1 MDATFETVITSA
13 PGKVILFGEHAVV
26 YGVTAIAAALSDLRI
41 VVEISSIEDKVI
53 EVQLHD
59 VIVPSTGKSYECR
72 IELSRMKDLFKE
84 FPSTNVLLPVDPCEI
99 ILTKLRNELM
109 EAPVAAAQGMMA
121 IMYLIGKIVPEC
133 FRCEVAEKPLYGG
146 MKFSVVS
153 KGLPIGA
160 GLGSSAAF
168 SVALSAALIRLRQQK
183 QPFSDADNGDL
194 ACSASHIEGGEDEK
208 KSFISSSFNTSC
220 TSIPESLLPIINGW
234 AYAAEVVIHGSPS
247 GLDNT
252 TRCRTTL
259 RRNSLTNC
267 FNFILLYLIT
277 QFSRFCCFSCY
288 GGAVR
293 FRKGEEKFENISNAD
308 LPHMRILLTN
318 TK

>member
-1 MDATFETVITSA
+1 MDATFETVLTSA

-41 VVEISSIEDKVI
+41 LVEISSIEDKVM

-59 VIVPSTGKSYECR
+59 VMVPLTGKSYERR
-72 IELSRMKDLFKE
+72 IEFSKMKDLFE
-84 FPSTNVLLPVDPCEI
+84 EYPAADVLIPVDPCEV
-99 ILTKLRNELM
+99 ILTKLRKELT

-121 IMYLIGKIVPEC
+121 IMYLVSKILPNC
-133 FRCEVAEKPLYGG
+133 FRCEAGEKPLYGG

-183 QPFSDADNGDL
+183 QPFSDAENGDL
-194 ACSASHIEGGEDEK
+194 ACSATHIEGGGSEK
-208 KSFISSSFNTSC
+208 KSITSNAYSSSSV
-220 TSIPESLLPIINGW
+220 SIPKSLLPIINGW

-252 TRCRTTL
+252 TRYQIIQDESCRMLHHFLVQSQCIVIASHRIVWLLFQLL
-259 RRNSLTNC
+259 RRRS
-267 FNFILLYLIT
+267 
-277 QFSRFCCFSCY
+277 
-288 GGAVR
+288 A
-293 FRKGEEKFENISNAD
+293 ISERRREIRE
-308 LPHMRILLTN
+308 HF
-318 TK
+318 

>member
-1 MDATFETVITSA
+1 MPVDTFKTSYNIEHSNRCTTEPRIFEGYDCNSDAGNGIQQEVVEDDVCLAMNSTFETVTTSA

-41 VVEISSIEDKVI
+41 FVEISSIDDEVI

-59 VIVPSTGKSYECR
+59 VIVPSTGKSYERR
-72 IELSRMKDLFKE
+72 IELSKMKDLFE
-84 FPSTNVLLPVDPCEI
+84 EYPATNVLIPMDPCDA
-99 ILTKLRNELM
+99 ILTNLRNELM

-121 IMYLIGKIVPEC
+121 IMYLIGKILPKC
-133 FRCEVAEKPLYGG
+133 FRCVAGENELYGG
-146 MKFSVVS
+146 MRFNVVS

-183 QPFSDADNGDL
+183 QPFSEAENGDL
-194 ACSASHIEGGEDEK
+194 ACSATHIEGGEDEK
-208 KSFISSSFNTSC
+208 EPVTSKSCSSSYV
-220 TSIPESLLPIINGW
+220 SIPKSLLPIINGW

-252 TRCRTTL
+252 TR
-259 RRNSLTNC
+259 
-267 FNFILLYLIT
+267 
-277 QFSRFCCFSCY
+277 
-288 GGAVR
+288 
-293 FRKGEEKFENISNAD
+293 
-308 LPHMRILLTN
+308 
-318 TK
+318 